1 MPTNGIGAQIQ
12 LRLRNLPISGVALRV
27 LVAFIIS
34 WLIML
39 AFFVSSV
46 VSH

>member
-1 MPTNGIGAQIQ
+1 MSTNGISPQIQ
-12 LRLRNLPISGVALRV
+12 ARRRSLPISGVALRV

-34 WLIML
+34 WLIVL
-39 AFFVSSV
+39 IFFASSV

>member
-1 MPTNGIGAQIQ
+1 MSTNGIGAQIQ
-12 LRLRNLPISGVALRV
+12 VRRRSLPISGVALRM

-34 WLIML
+34 WLIVL
-39 AFFVSSV
+39 AFFASSV

>member
-1 MPTNGIGAQIQ
+1 MSTNGIGAQIQ
-12 LRLRNLPISGVALRV
+12 MRLRSLPISGVALRV

-34 WLIML
+34 WIIML